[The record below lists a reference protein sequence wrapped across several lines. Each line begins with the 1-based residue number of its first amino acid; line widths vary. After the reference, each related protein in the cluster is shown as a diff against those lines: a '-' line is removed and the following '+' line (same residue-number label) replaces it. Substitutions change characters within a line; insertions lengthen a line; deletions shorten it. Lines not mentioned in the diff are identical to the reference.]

1 MGRRSNRSGGRAERD
16 ARSAAARGLRV
27 IAGSARGLRLG
38 APPGSTTRPITDR
51 AKESLFGH
59 LLPELA
65 DAHVL
70 DLFAGS
76 GALAIEALSRGAAR
90 AVLVERDPAALE
102 VIADNIARTRLGDRT
117 RVHRGDVLSFVGSL
131 PAPEG
136 PFDLVF
142 ADPPFAVEDE
152 LVRTLLDALDR
163 RGWIAEDGLV
173 VLRRA
178 APPAA
183 DAVDGPR
190 AALPEGWG
198 IRWRRTFGD
207 TLVLVTAPNLLERD
221 ALEPDEGAGRDTR
234 DTEDPAPDETVADD

>member
-1 MGRRSNRSGGRAERD
+1 
-16 ARSAAARGLRV
+16 V

-38 APPGSTTRPITDR
+38 APSGATTRPITDR

-59 LLPELA
+59 LTPDLE
-65 DAHVL
+65 DARVL

-76 GALAIEALSRGAAR
+76 GALSIEALSRGAER
-90 AVLVERDPAALE
+90 AVLVERDPGALE
-102 VIADNIARTRLGDRT
+102 VIADNLVRTRLTDRA
-117 RVHRGDVLSFVGSL
+117 RVHRGDVVSFVGSL

-142 ADPPFAVEDE
+142 CDPPFAAEDAF
-152 LVRTLLDALDR
+152 VRTLLDGLDR
-163 RGWIAEDGLV
+163 RGWIADDGWV

-178 APPAA
+178 APPPA

-190 AALPEGWG
+190 AALPDGWG

-207 TLVLVTAPNLLERD
+207 TLVLVTAPHLLVD
-221 ALEPDEGAGRDTR
+221 DG
-234 DTEDPAPDETVADD
+234 PDETDDPETVNDD